1 MSEIIPNVVVSMP
14 SQLFTM
20 ARSFKACSNGK
31 IYIGKIDT
39 DPTIPENQIQVYME
53 RENGDLVPAPQP
65 IIINAAG
72 YPVYAGQIAKFV
84 TVEGHSMAVYDSY
97 GAQQFYFP
105 NILKYEPDRLKQQL
119 SSDTGYQLVGGL
131 SANYMRVYDTV
142 ADMRS
147 DTGLMVD
154 YLVKTRGFYARND
167 GGEAIYLI
175 TNNTSDDLVNLK
187 LDNGLTASL
196 ESKTNVNIL
205 SVGAKADTDIGGI
218 LSKLQDIAEVNTI
231 LIPAQSFDC
240 NTKINV
246 KKNFKFSNGAQI
258 INRTLRDD
266 MFVFEIDHI
275 EFSTEGYGNKA
286 RIAVDTVLTGW
297 DHAVCLVLG
306 KNNLRNITICNLNLV
321 GCKGDKS
328 GTSLMLRADLSGDG
342 GQYVDERRRWNSIC
356 WGRFNNLTLG
366 FGKYALQI
374 LAVQPKKEDVVAEGM
389 AGSDGGSWIT
399 SCQFKN
405 LHIEGAQHGFILK
418 CVPIV
423 QGQYPYNTQI
433 AEIQSDFVQQWGG
446 DAVHAVYIDGAG
458 QNKIN
463 FFAWDYDG
471 YPTKPEKMVVVK
483 GIDGGDNIIS
493 GNASLNYVE
502 MQSYVH
508 NVYKLEYEA
517 EDYTATLHRRICC
530 LKSMGSKG
538 LVIDN
543 SYYTSVGIYSVE
555 SYPQD
560 DYAFKLKF
568 RPGYSSFQRPYVMCT
583 SCNNADGITLKPLYN
598 NPSSSVGE
606 SYFYLMKANGELIKP
621 NQLSEGMMFF
631 VEIICV

>member
-20 ARSFKACSNGK
+20 ARSFKACSNGR

-97 GAQQFYFP
+97 GVQHFYFS

-131 SANYMRVYDTV
+131 SANYMRVYDNV

-154 YLVKTRGFYARND
+154 YLVKTRGFYERND
-167 GGEAIYLI
+167 GGEAIYQI
-175 TNNTSDDLVNLK
+175 TNNAPDDLVNLK

-218 LSKLQDIAEVNTI
+218 LSKLQDIVEVNTI

-275 EFSTEGYGNKA
+275 AFTTDTRGGKA
-286 RIAVDTVLTGW
+286 RIAVDTSLARW
-297 DHAVCLVLG
+297 NHNIALVLG
-306 KNNLRNITICNLNLV
+306 KNNLRDLEISNMNLICNYADN
-321 GCKGDKS
+321 S
-328 GTSLMLRADLSGDG
+328 GTSLRLRCDNVVDGSNDLNR
-342 GQYVDERRRWNSIC
+342 QRKQNSIC
-356 WGRFNNLTLG
+356 WCRFINLKLEEGTNGLVLEAIEPSDQSTH
-366 FGKYALQI
+366 KYNQI
-374 LAVQPKKEDVVAEGM
+374 TN
-389 AGSDGGSWIT
+389 WIT
-399 SCQFKN
+399 SCIFDDLVIKAINGVQLN
-405 LHIEGAQHGFILK
+405 
-418 CVPIV
+418 CVPTISS
-423 QGQYPYNTQI
+423 YPYFTQI
-433 AEIQSDFVQQWGG
+433 AEIKVNFVQQWMNKSKIALKINDGG
-446 DAVHAVYIDGAG
+446 M
-458 QNKIN
+458 NRIN

-471 YPTKPEKMVVVK
+471 YEIKPEKAVIIHGV
-483 GIDGGDNIIS
+483 DGRDNFIEGNINLKHIS
-493 GNASLNYVE
+493 FQENENSYLQISKSRNLNGLGYRRIGVIRHLGNAKYEIDKSYHIPIGFNKIYVNPDDDYSLII
-502 MQSYVH
+502 
-508 NVYKLEYEA
+508 EYEPGSG
-517 EDYTATLHRRICC
+517 DY
-530 LKSMGSKG
+530 
-538 LVIDN
+538 
-543 SYYTSVGIYSVE
+543 
-555 SYPQD
+555 Q
-560 DYAFKLKF
+560 F
-568 RPGYSSFQRPYVMCT
+568 PYIVT
-583 SCNNADGITLKPLYN
+583 QELNNASKFKIVPWYN
-598 NPSSSVGE
+598 QSPAYTGKA
-606 SYFYLMKANGELIKP
+606 YFYMTDRMGDVVNLNLPQVGA
-621 NQLSEGMMFF
+621 MFTI
-631 VEIICV
+631 EIVCV